1 MFFRRIYND
10 HLFQAGYLIG
20 CQANGTALVIDPTRV
35 IEPYLA
41 AARQEGLE
49 IVAIADTHIHAD
61 YVSGIREL
69 AAVTGARIYLTGA
82 GTPDWQYGFRG
93 ESNVTVI
100 GDGDTI
106 TIGNIRVVARHTPG
120 HTPEHLSFLVTDGA
134 AAEEPMG
141 IVTGDFVF
149 VGDVGRPDLLE
160 RAAHIADTAE
170 AGARQL
176 FQSLQWFKTLP
187 DHLQIWP
194 GHGAGSACGKGLGAV
209 PQSTVG
215 YERRYNWALGTDDE
229 AMFVRQVLAGQP
241 EPPGYFGRMK
251 VINRDGPPVLGRLP
265 EPVSVTA
272 DALAA
277 AMTAQGAL
285 LVDTRP
291 ASEFNAGHIPGSLN
305 LPLTRSFTS
314 YAGSV
319 LSYDRPLYFVLEDVG
334 AEAIRSLVESLVVI
348 GFEQLV
354 GVAGAGVIAEW
365 ASTRP
370 GGLAFSSP
378 VDIDS
383 IRSKQGGDL
392 LVLDVRNR
400 PEWDAGH
407 IPGARLIPLPELTGR
422 LAELPKDAKIRVHC
436 QSGARSAV
444 AASVLRANGFTDVT
458 DLSGGF
464 SSWLARGGAV
474 EHGRGDAPPPK

>member
-1 MFFRRIYND
+1 MFFRRIAND
-10 HLFQAGYLIG
+10 HLFQSGYLIG
-20 CQANGTALVIDPTRV
+20 CQANGTALVVDPTRV

-41 AARQEGLE
+41 VARQEGLE
-49 IVAIADTHIHAD
+49 IVAVADTHIHAD

-69 AAVTGARIYLTGA
+69 AAATGARMYLTGA
-82 GTPDWQYGFRG
+82 GPADWQYAFRG

-106 TIGNIRVVARHTPG
+106 TIGNIRVVAKHTPG

-134 AAEEPMG
+134 AADAPMG
-141 IVTGDFVF
+141 ILTGDFVF

-160 RAAHIADTAE
+160 RAAHVAGTAE
-170 AGARQL
+170 AGAHQL

-187 DHLQIWP
+187 DHLQVWP

-229 AMFVRQVLAGQP
+229 ALFVRQVLAGQP

-265 EPVSVTA
+265 EPRIVTA
-272 DALAA
+272 ADLASEVA
-277 AMTAQGAL
+277 AGKGVV
-285 LVDTRP
+285 VDTRP
-291 ASEFNAGHIPGSLN
+291 AAVYAAGHIPGSLN
-305 LPLTRSFTS
+305 LPLNKSFTS

-319 LSYDRPLYFVLEDVG
+319 LPYDRPLYFIL
-334 AEAIRSLVESLVVI
+334 AEAGPESVQALVESLVVI

-354 GVAGAGVIAEW
+354 GAAGTAAVSEW
-365 ASTRP
+365 AAEQ
-370 GGLAFSSP
+370 GALATASLQ
-378 VDIDS
+378 DIQS
-383 IRSKQGGDL
+383 LQGEQSGESV
-392 LVLDVRNR
+392 VLDVRNR

-407 IPGARLIPLPELTGR
+407 LPGARLIPLPELTAR
-422 LAELPKDAKIRVHC
+422 LGELPKGVPIRVHC

-444 AASVLRANGFTDVT
+444 AASVLRASGFADVT

-464 SSWLARGGAV
+464 LAWMARGGAV
-474 EHGRGDAPPPK
+474 ERGRGNA

>member
-1 MFFRRIYND
+1 MFFRRIAND
-10 HLFQAGYLIG
+10 HLFQSGYLIG
-20 CQANGTALVIDPTRV
+20 CQANGTALVVDPTRV
-35 IEPYLA
+35 IEPYLDV
-41 AARQEGLE
+41 ARQEGLQ

-61 YVSGIREL
+61 YVSGMREL
-69 AAVTGARIYLTGA
+69 AAATGARMYLTGA
-82 GTPDWQYGFRG
+82 GPSDWQYGFRD

-106 TIGNIRVVARHTPG
+106 TIGNIRVVAKHTPG

-176 FQSLQWFKTLP
+176 FRSLQWFKTLP
-187 DHLQIWP
+187 DHLQVWP

-229 AMFVRQVLAGQP
+229 EMFVRQVLAGQP

-251 VINRDGPPVLGRLP
+251 VVNRDGPRVLGRLP
-265 EPVSVTA
+265 EPVLVTA
-272 DALAA
+272 DTIADTAA
-277 AMTAQGAL
+277 ARKGVV
-285 LVDTRP
+285 VDTRP
-291 ASEFNAGHIPGSLN
+291 ATHFAAGHIPGSLN
-305 LPLTRSFTS
+305 LPLTKSFTS

-319 LSYDRPLYFVLEDVG
+319 LPYDRPLYFILPDVG
-334 AEAIRSLVESLVVI
+334 AEAVRTLVESLVVI

-354 GVAGAGVIAEW
+354 GVADDSVVAEW
-365 ASTRP
+365 ASHR
-370 GGLAFSSP
+370 GSLATAPSQE
-378 VDIDS
+378 IETL
-383 IRSKQGGDL
+383 RSKQDGEV

-407 IPGARLIPLPELTGR
+407 IPGARLIPLPELTSR
-422 LAELPKDAKIRVHC
+422 LDELPKDAPIRVHC
-436 QSGARSAV
+436 QGGARSAV

-464 SSWLARGGAV
+464 ASWMGRGGAV
-474 EHGRGDAPPPK
+474 ERGRGDG

>member
-1 MFFRRIYND
+1 MFFRRISND
-10 HLFQAGYLIG
+10 HLFQSGYLIG

-41 AARQEGLE
+41 VARQEGLE

-69 AAVTGARIYLTGA
+69 AAATGARMYLSGA

-93 ESNVTVI
+93 ESNVTLL

-106 TIGNIRVVARHTPG
+106 TIGNIRVVAKHTPG

-160 RAAHIADTAE
+160 RAAHMADTAE

-176 FQSLQWFKTLP
+176 FRSLQWFKTLP
-187 DHLQIWP
+187 DHLQVWP

-209 PQSTVG
+209 PQTTVG

-229 AMFVRQVLAGQP
+229 ALFVRQVLAGQP

-251 VINRDGPPVLGRLP
+251 VINRDGPPVLGHLP
-265 EPVSVTA
+265 APVPLTT
-272 DALAA
+272 DALVKLAA
-277 AMTAQGAL
+277 EAGVV
-285 LVDTRP
+285 VDTRP
-291 ASEFNAGHIPGSLN
+291 AGEFAAGHLPGSLN
-305 LPLTRSFTS
+305 LPLTKSFTS

-319 LSYDRPLYFVLEDVG
+319 LPYDRPLAFILADAGV
-334 AEAIRSLVESLVVI
+334 EAVRSLVESLVVI

-354 GVAGAGVIAEW
+354 GVAQASVIAE
-365 ASTRP
+365 
-370 GGLAFSSP
+370 LAGRLDVTPSDEIGSL
-378 VDIDS
+378 
-383 IRSKQGGDL
+383 RSQQSGDVV
-392 LVLDVRNR
+392 VLDVRNR

-422 LAELPKDAKIRVHC
+422 LDELPKDAKIRVHC

-464 SSWLARGGAV
+464 ASWVARGGAV
-474 EHGRGDAPPPK
+474 ERGRGDAKPAK